1 VSLDPSLTTT
11 INCAILDPNGLSLG
25 SAAPITLPPMG
36 HTALQ
41 LNAAS
46 GFGNV
51 PGNIGSLDCSSGGP
65 LFAVLG
71 LRFLGV
77 NDLTSFAAIKVH

>member
-1 VSLDPSLTTT
+1 
-11 INCAILDPNGLSLG
+11 LSLG
-25 SAAPITLPPMG
+25 TAAPIVIPPMG

-51 PGNIGSLDCSSGGP
+51 PGTIGSLDCTSGGP

-77 NDLTSFAAIKVH
+77 NDLTSFAAVKVH